1 MYTRDFLLSVKRK
14 ALRRGVWFRA
24 LDGLDRSFINLTCTV
39 LYKIKSVTMI
49 RGIMDIVLKLR
60 EAMKG
65 GFQRLT
71 ETLGVQR
78 AWKAAENALRWGN
91 MDASFWRDDLGFHM
105 FHAMIEFNSPM
116 GWGM

>member
-1 MYTRDFLLSVKRK
+1 MYTRDFLLRVKRK

-24 LDGLDRSFINLTCTV
+24 LDGLDRSFINLTCT
-39 LYKIKSVTMI
+39 LLNKIDSITMV

-65 GFQRLT
+65 EFQRLT
-71 ETLGVQR
+71 ETFGVQR
-78 AWKAAENALRWGN
+78 AWKAVAYALRWGN
-91 MDASFWRDDLGFHM
+91 KDASFWRDDPGFHM

-116 GWGM
+116 GWGS